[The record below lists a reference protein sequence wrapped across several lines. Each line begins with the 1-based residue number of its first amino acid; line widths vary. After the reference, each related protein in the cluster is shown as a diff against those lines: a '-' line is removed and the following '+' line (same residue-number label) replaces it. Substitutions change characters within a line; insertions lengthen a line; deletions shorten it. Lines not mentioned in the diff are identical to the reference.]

1 MKKILILL
9 ALVFLI
15 TGCSVYRV
23 DDSNIDMM
31 IDKSLKESN
40 TLYNQNFSGYKFYLP
55 KGVTIL
61 DKNGYNFK
69 LLSNGNKM
77 FMFVDVIAYHDK
89 VKTDYELNENAYY
102 SQLFSGEDKNGYIEI
117 EKIDDKYLIE
127 FVYNYAKIEAYV
139 DKKDLSSTLL
149 RISKILNSFQY
160 NYKIID
166 SLIGEDRISYTE
178 EEYTFFK
185 TDDDSNYLQA
195 KNDEKKDNVEEITD
209 DENIEIDESQ
219 FD

>member
-9 ALVFLI
+9 ASVFLI

-102 SQLFSGEDKNGYIEI
+102 SQLISSEDKNGYIEI

-160 NYKIID
+160 NYKIM
-166 SLIGEDRISYTE
+166 L
-178 EEYTFFK
+178 
-185 TDDDSNYLQA
+185 
-195 KNDEKKDNVEEITD
+195 KKLHI
-209 DENIEIDESQ
+209 IM
-219 FD
+219 